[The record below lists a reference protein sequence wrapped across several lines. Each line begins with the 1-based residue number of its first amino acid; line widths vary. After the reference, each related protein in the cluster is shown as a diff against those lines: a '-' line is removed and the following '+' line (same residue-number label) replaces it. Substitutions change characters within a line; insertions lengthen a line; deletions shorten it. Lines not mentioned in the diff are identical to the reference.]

1 MKPTKALPAS
11 VARGPAKAASV
22 ARGQAKAASV
32 APPVPESVRTLKGER
47 TRQRILDAAFA
58 LFAQD
63 GYEHTSMRAVAA
75 RAGCAL
81 GLIYRYFPQRE
92 DFALELYRAQS
103 LAAELQAATLPAA
116 TLAER
121 FRGAMHGKLVIVAP
135 HLDALRA
142 LASGSLDR
150 RSPIAVLGER
160 TAPIRETVERTIRVL
175 VEGATDRPAPPQDEQ
190 LVRLLFVVQLF
201 VVLAATQDAAPEL
214 TQAHAL
220 VDALSDTL
228 ASLGPMLPMFAPIL
242 GRFDALLAGFV
253 APGALTAPDVS
264 ASSHAT
270 ASASM
275 RTDSDAAR

>member
-1 MKPTKALPAS
+1 MPAS
-11 VARGPAKAASV
+11 VPRA
-22 ARGQAKAASV
+22 QAKAVRVPRAEAMPASV
-32 APPVPESVRTLKGER
+32 PPPAPESVRTLKGER

-58 LFAQD
+58 LFAEY

-103 LAAELQAATLPAA
+103 LAAELQVATLPAA

-150 RSPIAVLGER
+150 QSPIAVLGER

-201 VVLAATQDAAPEL
+201 VVLAATQDTTPEL
-214 TQAHAL
+214 THAHAL
-220 VDALSDTL
+220 VDALSDML
-228 ASLGPMLPMFAPIL
+228 ASLGPMLPMFAPML
-242 GRFDALLAGFV
+242 GRFDALFAGFV
-253 APGALTAPDVS
+253 TRDAPTASVAS
-264 ASSHAT
+264 ASSHAA
-270 ASASM
+270 ASPSA
-275 RTDSDAAR
+275 RADSDAAR